1 MLTLVF
7 LASVSSRHLSSC
19 FLSNFSKLCWQFS
32 ISEDDDD
39 VVVVVPLP
47 VHDVVVADVLSKEH
61 VLPRPVNLAES
72 LAVNFIFSVSNSNSN
87 LLIVP
92 EDDGDKILVVVDGGV
107 DEHESVTEDL
117 VAEDGFMVGTIVTVT
132 VFSGQFTASCLDNSL
147 PPPPVDGE
155 GAADV
160 PCAVPGDPLLPLLAH
175 LLLLPGP
182 VLLSPPCAGCWGSQ
196 AVFPDT
202 SGGRD
207 GAVSALAL
215 ALLPGPGP
223 LPGAGG
229 HRGGRVDGDD
239 DGPGVPEPPARCF

>member
-39 VVVVVPLP
+39 DVVVVAPLP

-61 VLPRPVNLAES
+61 VLPIPVNLAES

-117 VAEDGFMVGTIVTVT
+117 VAEDGFMLPN
-132 VFSGQFTASCLDNSL
+132 FTHFPKSL
-147 PPPPVDGE
+147 VCS
-155 GAADV
+155 AF
-160 PCAVPGDPLLPLLAH
+160 
-175 LLLLPGP
+175 
-182 VLLSPPCAGCWGSQ
+182 LS
-196 AVFPDT
+196 
-202 SGGRD
+202 
-207 GAVSALAL
+207 
-215 ALLPGPGP
+215 
-223 LPGAGG
+223 
-229 HRGGRVDGDD
+229 
-239 DGPGVPEPPARCF
+239 